1 MRGISTCLAMLGLAV
16 LSLTATAVAAPTF
29 TFKTKA
35 LPIPGFPGTGDI
47 LGAGAAIQFEGT
59 ISGTEYGGFPPP
71 LIGVKY
77 YAPAGAKLHPQGFAT
92 CAPSTIEKE
101 GPGPC
106 PKTSIAGPKG
116 SAGGVVS
123 FGSERVHETVSVQ
136 PFFAPGGNLEFFVD
150 GTTPVS
156 LEILATGH
164 VVGSSPPFGL
174 EVVGEVPLIET
185 VPGALDASA
194 EQWEVPY
201 LPVDPKDLG
210 RTYEAIIRV
219 NSQSGKGGVA
229 YLLDTN
235 YGYDLPR
242 NVQIEFS
249 RIVQAKV
256 EATGGELSSAEIWQI
271 FQTEYLETTGPFR
284 LVDHHVSDDVGGGT
298 CTISG
303 HLAAGDELRAFD
315 GSGNGPIDAFVH
327 ALRDL
332 EFELEVHGYHE
343 HAIGDGAD
351 ASAVAYIEAT
361 VGRRDLVGI
370 GRHANIVTASLY
382 AIVNALNRADTA
394 EASPSS
400 AASAAAQSQE
410 TRETL
415 VIR

>member
-194 EQWEVPY
+194 EEGTIKVGAAYRQGKKTISYVTIPKKCPQGGW
-201 LPVDPKDLG
+201 PV
-210 RTYEAIIRV
+210 
-219 NSQSGKGGVA
+219 
-229 YLLDTN
+229 
-235 YGYDLPR
+235 
-242 NVQIEFS
+242 
-249 RIVQAKV
+249 KV
-256 EATGGELSSAEIWQI
+256 ELSFLGG
-271 FQTEYLETTGPFR
+271 
-284 LVDHHVSDDVGGGT
+284 
-298 CTISG
+298 
-303 HLAAGDELRAFD
+303 
-315 GSGNGPIDAFVH
+315 
-327 ALRDL
+327 
-332 EFELEVHGYHE
+332 
-343 HAIGDGAD
+343 AI
-351 ASAVAYIEAT
+351 
-361 VGRRDLVGI
+361 
-370 GRHANIVTASLY
+370 
-382 AIVNALNRADTA
+382 A
-394 EASPSS
+394 EASYKMPCPKK
-400 AASAAAQSQE
+400 
-410 TRETL
+410 
-415 VIR
+415 

>member
-1 MRGISTCLAMLGLAV
+1 MLGLAV

-194 EQWEVPY
+194 EEGTIKVGAAYRQGKKTISYVTI
-201 LPVDPKDLG
+201 PKKCP
-210 RTYEAIIRV
+210 
-219 NSQSGKGGVA
+219 KGGWPV
-229 YLLDTN
+229 
-235 YGYDLPR
+235 
-242 NVQIEFS
+242 
-249 RIVQAKV
+249 KV
-256 EATGGELSSAEIWQI
+256 ELSFLGGA
-271 FQTEYLETTGPFR
+271 
-284 LVDHHVSDDVGGGT
+284 
-298 CTISG
+298 
-303 HLAAGDELRAFD
+303 
-315 GSGNGPIDAFVH
+315 
-327 ALRDL
+327 
-332 EFELEVHGYHE
+332 
-343 HAIGDGAD
+343 
-351 ASAVAYIEAT
+351 
-361 VGRRDLVGI
+361 
-370 GRHANIVTASLY
+370 
-382 AIVNALNRADTA
+382 TA
-394 EASPSS
+394 EASYKMPCPKK
-400 AASAAAQSQE
+400 
-410 TRETL
+410 
-415 VIR
+415 